1 MNRGGKAALL
11 FSCMG
16 ICGCTAAAPGVEVRA
31 IANPSAAISRSG
43 DALAVARGH
52 LVLGNVGLALEAFR
66 KAQRDNPAD
75 PAVLSGIGDC
85 YSAMSRFDLAQTNY
99 EAALALAPHDRKLLL
114 GLAQIYDREG
124 MTARA
129 MIARAEAAAG
139 LPQPTASTAAVVPQ
153 GEPRVPARA
162 TTAIAMPIQS
172 APAPVAV
179 PKPAIG
185 SITVELPKARPV
197 GQLASQGVAPAV
209 GDLDL
214 AQDQRTQT
222 ILAQTIAE
230 GPAVLAQP
238 RVTTATLRDISI
250 ELAAAAPA
258 NRLQTRE
265 TPPTSELLFAEAEPG
280 SVPSA
285 PLIESRDRTIS
296 KPALRSVTVALPP
309 ALPAQRLDQR
319 EIAATMPQVEEYAAA
334 APSSITV
341 PLPPARPAPTP
352 LPARDDRSDPAVALA
367 PAPRLERLSR
377 GEVALVSTGKPLWK
391 TPGDVQIASATN
403 VRWVALDSSRDR
415 PNVRVLNAARS
426 QGLAASARTVL
437 FDRGWRKIAVG
448 DAPTALRKSVVL
460 YPKGREALGRRLA
473 RQFGVSAQIAERDDV
488 VLILGRDSVRR
499 IGG

>member
-11 FSCMG
+11 ISCMT
-16 ICGCTAAAPGVEVRA
+16 ICGCTAASPGVEVRA
-31 IANPSAAISRSG
+31 IANPSAEIARSG
-43 DALAVARGH
+43 DAVAVARGH

-75 PAVLSGIGDC
+75 PAVLAGIGDC

-114 GLAQIYDREG
+114 GLAAIYDREG

-139 LPQPTASTAAVVPQ
+139 LPRPTASTAAVVPQ
-153 GEPRVPARA
+153 GEPRVPARVE
-162 TTAIAMPIQS
+162 TAIAMPVQS
-172 APAPVAV
+172 AQAPVAI

-209 GDLDL
+209 DDLDL
-214 AQDQRTQT
+214 AQDQ
-222 ILAQTIAE
+222 LAQSIAE

-265 TPPTSELLFAEAEPG
+265 TPPTSELLFAEAEPA

-377 GEVALVSTGKPLWK
+377 GEVALVSTGKPIWK
-391 TPGDVQIASATN
+391 SPGNVQVASTGGI
-403 VRWVALDSSRDR
+403 RWLALDSSRDR

-448 DAPTALRKSVVL
+448 DAPEVLRKSVVL

-488 VLILGRDSVRR
+488 VLILGRDSIRR

>member
-1 MNRGGKAALL
+1 
-11 FSCMG
+11 
-16 ICGCTAAAPGVEVRA
+16 
-31 IANPSAAISRSG
+31 
-43 DALAVARGH
+43 
-52 LVLGNVGLALEAFR
+52 
-66 KAQRDNPAD
+66 
-75 PAVLSGIGDC
+75 
-85 YSAMSRFDLAQTNY
+85 
-99 EAALALAPHDRKLLL
+99 
-114 GLAQIYDREG
+114 

-209 GDLDL
+209 DDLDL
-214 AQDQRTQT
+214 ARDQ
-222 ILAQTIAE
+222 LAQSIAE

-265 TPPTSELLFAEAEPG
+265 TPPTSELLFAEAEPANL
-280 SVPSA
+280 PSA

-448 DAPTALRKSVVL
+448 DAPEVLRKSVVL

-488 VLILGRDSVRR
+488 VLILGRDSIRR

>member
-43 DALAVARGH
+43 DALAVARGQ
-52 LVLGNVGLALEAFR
+52 LMLGNVGLALEAFR

-214 AQDQRTQT
+214 AQDQ
-222 ILAQTIAE
+222 LAQSIAE

-265 TPPTSELLFAEAEPG
+265 TPPTSELLFAEAEPA

-285 PLIESRDRTIS
+285 PQIESRDRTIS

-367 PAPRLERLSR
+367 PAPRLERLTR
-377 GEVALVSTGKPLWK
+377 GEVALGTTGKPIWK
-391 TPGDVQIASATN
+391 SQGNVQVASTGGI
-403 VRWVALDSSRDR
+403 RWLALDSSRDR

-448 DAPTALRKSVVL
+448 DAPEVLRKSVVL

-488 VLILGRDSVRR
+488 VLILGRDSIRR

>member
-1 MNRGGKAALL
+1 
-11 FSCMG
+11 MG

-31 IANPSAAISRSG
+31 IANPSAEIARSG
-43 DALAVARGH
+43 DAVAVARGH

-75 PAVLSGIGDC
+75 PAVLAGIGDC

-114 GLAQIYDREG
+114 GLAAIYDREG

-209 GDLDL
+209 DNLDL
-214 AQDQRTQT
+214 AQDQ
-222 ILAQTIAE
+222 LAQSIAE

-238 RVTTATLRDISI
+238 RVTTATLRDTSV

-265 TPPTSELLFAEAEPG
+265 TPPTSELLFAEAEPA

-285 PLIESRDRTIS
+285 PLIESRDRTIA

-309 ALPAQRLDQR
+309 ALPA
-319 EIAATMPQVEEYAAA
+319 AA

-341 PLPPARPAPTP
+341 PLAPARPAPTP
-352 LPARDDRSDPAVALA
+352 LPSRSDRSDPAVALA

-391 TPGDVQIASATN
+391 TPGNVQIASATN

>member
-139 LPQPTASTAAVVPQ
+139 QPQPTASTAAVVPQ

-214 AQDQRTQT
+214 AQDQ
-222 ILAQTIAE
+222 LAQSIAE

-250 ELAAAAPA
+250 ELAAAVPA

-367 PAPRLERLSR
+367 PAPRLERLTR
-377 GEVALVSTGKPLWK
+377 GEVALVTTGKPIWK
-391 TPGDVQIASATN
+391 SPGNVQVASTGGI
-403 VRWVALDSSRDR
+403 RWLALDSSRDR

-448 DAPTALRKSVVL
+448 DAPEVLRKSVVL

-488 VLILGRDSVRR
+488 VLILGRDSIRR